1 MGQMSEVFMVYEILI
16 SQYFLYPNNQIKA
29 DGEFYVQIYKSL
41 TARNRIF
48 PIIRIEQ
55 VMNLETVYLFSI
67 KTIKHFVAG
76 KQMGTK
82 NVQCCF
88 FQQTSD
94 VTRDAL

>member
-1 MGQMSEVFMVYEILI
+1 
-16 SQYFLYPNNQIKA
+16 
-29 DGEFYVQIYKSL
+29 
-41 TARNRIF
+41 
-48 PIIRIEQ
+48 
-55 VMNLETVYLFSI
+55 MNLETVYLFSI

-94 VTRDAL
+94 VTRDALRMKLPKRFLTLKNIMITKEL